1 MIKIVL
7 AEDQTLL
14 RGALATLLSLEDDL
28 NVVAQAD
35 DGKKALQLVK
45 ELHPDILVTD
55 IEMPEL
61 SGIDLA
67 EKIVQENINV
77 KVVIVTTFARSGY
90 LQRALSAGVKGY
102 LLKDTPSEKLAEA
115 IRKVADGQDA
125 IMPEFAKDD
134 MEVHDPLTDRERQIL
149 RLVENG
155 LTNKEIG
162 EKLFLSAGT
171 IRNYLAMATEK
182 LNVSNR
188 IEAFKLA
195 REKGWL

>member
-67 EKIVQENINV
+67 EKIVQENIDV

-115 IRKVADGQDA
+115 IRKVAEGQDA